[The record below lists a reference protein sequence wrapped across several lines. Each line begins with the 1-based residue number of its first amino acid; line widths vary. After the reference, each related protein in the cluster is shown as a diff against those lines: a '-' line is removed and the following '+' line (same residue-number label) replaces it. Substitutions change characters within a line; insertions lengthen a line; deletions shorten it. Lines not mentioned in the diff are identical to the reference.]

1 MPELFNVLTVAQ
13 ALERLLAHIPPLA
26 RAERVPIVDA
36 LDRVTAE
43 ELRSPVDLPD
53 FARSTMDGFAVR
65 AADTYGA
72 SEGLPA
78 YLTLCG
84 EVPMGCAADVE
95 VRPEQAARVHTGG
108 MIPPGA
114 DAVVMVENTQT
125 LDERTIEVVRPVA
138 QGENVIPIGEDV
150 RAGDRLFPRGHRLRP
165 QDLGGLAGVG
175 ITEVVVVARPRVAIL
190 ATGDEVVPADRPV
203 AAGQIRDINSYT
215 IAALTRHAG
224 GEPVLAGIAPD
235 NPARLR
241 EMAASALE
249 SADALIISA
258 GSSVSTRDMTVQ
270 IIGQLG
276 QPGVLVHGVAIH
288 PGKPT
293 ILALVGAK
301 PVFGLPGNPV
311 STMITFDL
319 FVAPALMRLQGI
331 LATESTENTEG
342 ESGKPSHIS
351 VSSVA
356 TVQAKL
362 ARNVASHTGREDFVP
377 VRLEQRGGELWAEP
391 VFGKS
396 NLIYTMAHADAM
408 LHVPLDLAGLYA
420 GDVVTVRLF

>member
-1 MPELFNVLTVAQ
+1 
-13 ALERLLAHIPPLA
+13 
-26 RAERVPIVDA
+26 
-36 LDRVTAE
+36 
-43 ELRSPVDLPD
+43 
-53 FARSTMDGFAVR
+53 
-65 AADTYGA
+65 
-72 SEGLPA
+72 
-78 YLTLCG
+78 
-84 EVPMGCAADVE
+84 

-125 LDERTIEVVRPVA
+125 LDEHTIEVVRPVA
-138 QGENVIPIGEDV
+138 HGENIIPVGEDV
-150 RAGDRLFPRGHRLRP
+150 RAGDLLFPQGHRLRP

-175 ITEVVVVARPRVAIL
+175 IAEAPVIARPRAAIL

-203 AAGQIRDINSYT
+203 APGQIRDINSYT
-215 IAALTRHAG
+215 IAALTRRAG
-224 GEPVLAGIAPD
+224 GEPLLAGIAPD

-241 EMAASALE
+241 EMAAGALA

-258 GSSVSTRDMTVQ
+258 GSSVSTRDITVQ
-270 IIGQLG
+270 IIGELG
-276 QPGVLVHGVAIH
+276 RPGVLVHGVAIH

-311 STMITFDL
+311 STMIAFDL
-319 FVAPALMRLQGI
+319 FVAPALRRLLG
-331 LATESTENTEG
+331 A
-342 ESGKPSHIS
+342 SHDPRS
-351 VSSVA
+351 SSV
-356 TVQAKL
+356 QARL

-377 VRLEQRGGELWAEP
+377 VRLEQRDGQLWAEP

-396 NLIYTMAHADAM
+396 NLIYTLAHADGM

-420 GDVVTVRLF
+420 GEMVTVRLF